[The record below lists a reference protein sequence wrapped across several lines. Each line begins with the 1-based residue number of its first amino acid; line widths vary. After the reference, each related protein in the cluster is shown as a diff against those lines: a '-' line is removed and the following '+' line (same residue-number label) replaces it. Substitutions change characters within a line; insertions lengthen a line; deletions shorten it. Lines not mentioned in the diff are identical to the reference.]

1 MATRLYKAKNEQDE
15 LSNLF
20 FDSSHQLSV
29 PIYIFVHSIYTY
41 KFCTQFADVLYSVHC
56 MTVQPD
62 TPWRPSPWRPV
73 RFAFKTTAD
82 AQPDF
87 PQKTTLIVQTGPGWI
102 CSGSPSALCPGQQQ
116 SRSVSQLVWSLRAW
130 AGWCS
135 SGPCW
140 VETASYTTRSIQPST
155 ARRASRTSASV
166 VTLLPWHIPLPLVAA
181 FMRSKKIYQMSYQIQ
196 ALSFLRS
203 KRSNLFYGLKLGC
216 RTMVVMN

>member
-87 PQKTTLIVQTGPGWI
+87 PQKKSLIVRQDQDGFVPDPPRPCAQGNNNPDLCHNWCDRYGPGQAGVPRDPVEWKQHHI
-102 CSGSPSALCPGQQQ
+102 RQDLYSSQQQ
-116 SRSVSQLVWSLRAW
+116 GEQAGHQRVSSRCNHYIYRFPFLWW
-130 AGWCS
+130 
-135 SGPCW
+135 
-140 VETASYTTRSIQPST
+140 QP
-155 ARRASRTSASV
+155 
-166 VTLLPWHIPLPLVAA
+166 L
-181 FMRSKKIYQMSYQIQ
+181 
-196 ALSFLRS
+196 
-203 KRSNLFYGLKLGC
+203 
-216 RTMVVMN
+216 